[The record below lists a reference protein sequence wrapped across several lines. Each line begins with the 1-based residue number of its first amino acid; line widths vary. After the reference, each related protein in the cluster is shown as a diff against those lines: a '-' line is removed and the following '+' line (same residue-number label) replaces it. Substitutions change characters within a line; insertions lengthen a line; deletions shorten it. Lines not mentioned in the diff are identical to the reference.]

1 LTSKRNYGCFFCG
14 QPSSAPVVISDP
26 CKCGQ
31 PYDRVI
37 LRPPAVIGD
46 YQIERSLSRGFYG
59 ATYVVKKGSL
69 GLKWVLKI
77 IPTTFY
83 SNRNITI
90 EEEVRNHVAAADG
103 AEFIVAITD
112 NNSQHDVDFGGHII
126 ACHCIEME
134 YIEGFVLSE
143 LCNGTRSLSAESAVQ
158 ISCDLISVLGE
169 LQQRELNHNDLHDGN
184 IVIKELKPSAF
195 RAAAIDKKIKAMAID
210 LGSVDSQRREGA
222 DYLSDVQWI
231 AKHLLTF
238 SDILAMNNPQKSD
251 LRARV
256 AFALRQ
262 RALELTAPQANQTTP
277 PLEDIVESI
286 RNAYQN
292 AKKKYDRGWSRALSL
307 SSFSTHR
314 NAQTLESWHVP
325 KLMVDPSEQWLS
337 ELHTGGP
344 VVVTGMRGCGKT
356 MLLRSLELHARIS
369 KATDSSASGGMREQL
384 IGDGYIGVFASAR
397 HVEQKLLE
405 TDDDLSDPQVVS
417 SFFVRLFIVYAMKIC
432 DALTHLEEVCPGSVA
447 DGAAEK
453 IAAVVFGQVDKAN
466 PLQRGS
472 SLDDLHQHLIIDA
485 ELWSTASLA
494 TRLVAEPWSAFVLLA
509 KTVQGSL
516 QNFGS
521 PQILFLL
528 DDVSTRY
535 LKPTQIELVVSTL
548 LVQDPVCA
556 FKITSE
562 TQTFFLSI
570 KSPAQ
575 INLASDE
582 RDYESFDLGS
592 KVLDK
597 LKDLRKGS
605 DFLMQILSRR
615 MGVIGGDLAKHSP
628 KEIMGDVPLVEIA
641 RDICSVSKG
650 NAKEKPVYHGFSSL
664 RGVCIGDLGS
674 MIALYEEIYEQ
685 AVFGQLPVSVAKQH
699 EVFQRFCSNQLFQLN
714 NRDEK
719 QKTEISFKKIALDFA
734 QASHDEL
741 IDSYRNENDRLRQI
755 CSLNVT
761 LEEGNKEQ
769 VHKLLELV
777 DAGVFALHPQK
788 ISTRAKNLHADPV
801 LQFKLS
807 FRKILGISKLM
818 GLSDRDRFEL
828 NGEELLRWLS
838 GQSGKEILSAR
849 TRRYDGIEDA
859 KATALEEHTSE
870 EEPAPTDIAPK
881 QLDLKL
887 AAKPTFASDVVVN
900 TPVVAKISPEAIKD
914 LDTLVVSLGFEDRC
928 MASARLLALAA
939 RPKRIVAIEYD
950 IPGYMAETQALAD
963 EVGAILEVYKRDEVL
978 SATAPKMS
986 GSALFDVSG
995 LTKPVIYKLVKEH
1008 FQSTRHTYAA
1018 ISEPEEYH
1026 PTEADLAQAIG
1037 DGKDFW
1043 GESGVTRL
1051 AGILSGDELPYSLS
1065 VVDELRSDPS
1075 RNTELCAFSSAKHAR
1090 LIHLIEETTYDDIV
1104 VMLQSGDTSRHAVAR
1119 KAASIATGGGE
1130 LGAIN
1135 EYREDDATEILN
1147 LIFANHFKSYVQRSS
1162 NFEIALTGG
1171 KLETIACAIAGAC
1184 LPINKVLY
1192 VKPAAFDPSNF
1203 SKGIGATNLY
1213 EIYDQ
1218 INS

>member
-1 LTSKRNYGCFFCG
+1 MLIT
-14 QPSSAPVVISDP
+14 
-26 CKCGQ
+26 
-31 PYDRVI
+31 
-37 LRPPAVIGD
+37 PPAVIGD

-69 GLKWVLKI
+69 PYKRVLKV
-77 IPTTFY
+77 IPVIFY
-83 SNRNITI
+83 VGRNITI
-90 EEEVRNHVAAADG
+90 EEEVQNHAIAADG
-103 AEFIVAITD
+103 AEFIIAITAS
-112 NNSQHDVDFGGHII
+112 NSEHDVHFGACVIK
-126 ACHCIEME
+126 CHCIEME
-134 YIEGFVLSE
+134 YVEGFALSE
-143 LCNGTRSLSAESAVQ
+143 LCNGTRTLSAESAVQ
-158 ISCDLISVLGE
+158 ISCDLISILGE

-184 IVIKELKPSAF
+184 IVIAELKQSAYRF
-195 RAAAIDKKIKAMAID
+195 GSIDKKIKAMAID
-210 LGSVDSQRREGA
+210 LGSVDSQRREGT
-222 DYLSDVQWI
+222 DYRSDVQWI

-238 SDILAMNNPQKSD
+238 SDILATTNPQKSD

-262 RALELTAPQANQTTP
+262 RALELTAPQANQSTP

-286 RNAYQN
+286 RNTYNN
-292 AKKKYDRGWSRALSL
+292 AKKKYDRGWSRALNL

-314 NAQTLESWHVP
+314 NAQTLDSWHVP

-337 ELHTGGP
+337 DLHTGGP

-369 KATDSSASGGMREQL
+369 KATDTSTGNGTRKLL
-384 IGDGYIGVFASAR
+384 IGDGYLGVFASAR
-397 HVEQKLLE
+397 HAEQRLQE
-405 TDDDLSDPQVVS
+405 AAIDLSDPQVVS
-417 SFFVRLFIVYAMKIC
+417 SFFVRLFIVYVMKIC
-432 DALTHLEEVCPGSVA
+432 DALTHLNETCPGSVA
-447 DGAAEK
+447 EVAAEK
-453 IAAVVFGQVDKAN
+453 IAAVAFGQVGKPN

-509 KTVQGSL
+509 KTVQASL
-516 QNFGS
+516 QDFGS

-535 LKPTQIELVVSTL
+535 LKPAQIELVVSTL

-597 LKDLRKGS
+597 LKDPRKGG
-605 DFLMQILSRR
+605 DFLMQILSLR
-615 MGVIGGDLAKHSP
+615 MGVIGGDLAKLSP
-628 KEIMGDVPLVEIA
+628 KEIMGDVPLIQIA
-641 RDICSVSKG
+641 RDICRISEGST
-650 NAKEKPVYHGFSSL
+650 NERPVYHGFSSL

-674 MIALYEEIYEQ
+674 MIALYEEIYDK
-685 AVFGQLPVSVAKQH
+685 AIFGELPVSVAKQH

-734 QASHDEL
+734 QASYDEL
-741 IDSYRNENDRLRQI
+741 IDSFRNENDRLRQI
-755 CSLNVT
+755 CSLHVT
-761 LEEGNKEQ
+761 LEEGNTEQ

-788 ISTRAKNLHADPV
+788 LTPRTKNTGVDPV

-807 FRKILGISKLM
+807 FRKILGISKM
-818 GLSDRDRFEL
+818 IGLSDRDRFEL

-838 GQSGKEILSAR
+838 GHSGKEILSAR
-849 TRRYDGIEDA
+849 TRRYDGSEDA
-859 KATALEEHTSE
+859 KASVLEQQTSE
-870 EEPAPTDIAPK
+870 K
-881 QLDLKL
+881 QPVLIGAAQPELDLRLSDKPKISD
-887 AAKPTFASDVVVN
+887 AAVIT
-900 TPVVAKISPEAIKD
+900 TPVIAKIRPEDIES
-914 LDTLVVSLGFEDRC
+914 LDTLVISLGFEDRC
-928 MASARLLALAA
+928 ILSARRLALASH
-939 RPKRIVAIEYD
+939 PKHIVAIEYD
-950 IPGYMAETQALAD
+950 IPGKMAETEALAK
-963 EVGAILEVYKRDEVL
+963 EIGASLEVWQRDQVL
-978 SATAPKMS
+978 SAAAPRLS
-986 GSALFDVSG
+986 GSTLFDVSG
-995 LTKPVIYKLVKEH
+995 LTKPVIYRLVKDH
-1008 FQSTRHTYAA
+1008 FQSNRNTYAA
-1018 ISEPEEYH
+1018 ISEPENYH
-1026 PTEADLAQAIG
+1026 PTESDLAKAID

-1051 AGILSGDELPYSLS
+1051 AGILSGDKLPYSLS
-1065 VVDELRSDPS
+1065 VVDELKSDPS
-1075 RNTELCAFSSAKHAR
+1075 RNTELCAFASAKHAR
-1090 LIHLIEETTYDDIV
+1090 LIHLIEETSYDDIIV
-1104 VMLQSGDTSRHAVAR
+1104 LLQAGESSRHAVAK

-1130 LGAIN
+1130 LGTIM
-1135 EYREDDATEILN
+1135 EYREDDAGEILS
-1147 LIFANHFKSYVQRSS
+1147 LIFANHFKSYVQCCS

-1171 KLETIACAIAGAC
+1171 KIETIACAIAGAC

-1192 VKPAAFDPSNF
+1192 VKPAAFDASNF
-1203 SKGIGATNLY
+1203 SHGIGPTNVY
-1213 EIYDQ
+1213 Q
-1218 INS
+1218 IFDNG